1 MDRVAAIR
9 SRLEQAL
16 VPARLEI
23 RDDSAMHA
31 GHAGA
36 ASGGGHF
43 TVVIVADRFAG
54 MSAIERHRL
63 VYASLGDL
71 MPKEIHA
78 LSMKALTPEE
88 SARPADR

>member
-9 SRLEQAL
+9 SRLELAL
-16 VPARLEI
+16 APARLEI

-36 ASGGGHF
+36 ASGAGHF
-43 TVVIVADRFAG
+43 TVLIVASRFSG

-71 MPKEIHA
+71 MPREIHA
-78 LSMKALTPEE
+78 LSMQALTPDEVAAK
-88 SARPADR
+88 S